1 MKINEFKDKLASVT
15 PEVPE
20 HFHSRVEMTLE
31 NIVSQEVQMKESTK
45 QAIRTAGRF
54 SRRTL
59 VIALAIVLALGAIA
73 LAATQWHIFGTISYL
88 TGEAPIKAD
97 DFMQRDVYQE
107 TRNNTVINI
116 DEVGYDGR
124 ILLLQYS
131 YHFLDVDK
139 PFGVTLRDMYGD
151 NIPADQLEEEGGD
164 PDKPVYGWGE
174 EEIYKALTDHHVGRN
189 SDSIWINGTEVNA
202 PECSEE
208 WIQGTKNPGEVI
220 CGLVW
225 RVNNNGVIFDS
236 PLEIS
241 FPIGGEPFT
250 FTYDVSD
257 IQSHVK
263 TYHPERETVLPEGTV
278 KVSETAFSPLMIY
291 ITVDTK
297 ADPEALAK
305 YMTESDDFQY
315 GGSSFESWLY
325 SLQLVDSEGK
335 LIETGGIG
343 LETFNQESAKF
354 LYSYQEN
361 LPDELWLAPVYN
373 EDEPADMSEAV
384 LVRAAQ

>member
-73 LAATQWHIFGTISYL
+73 LAATQWHIFEAISVL
-88 TGEAPIKAD
+88 TGSAPVRAD
-97 DFMQRDVYQE
+97 EFMQRNIYQE

-131 YHFLDVDK
+131 YHFLDIDK
-139 PFGVTLRDMYGD
+139 PFGISLRDQYGD
-151 NIPADQLEEEGGD
+151 NIPAYLLEEQGGD
-164 PDKPVYGWGE
+164 PDKPVPGWGE
-174 EEIYKALTDHHVGRN
+174 EEIYKALTKHHVGRN
-189 SDSIWINGTEVNA
+189 SDSIWINGTKVNA
-202 PECSEE
+202 PEMSEE
-208 WIQGTKNPGEVI
+208 WMQGTKNPGEAV

-241 FPIGGEPFT
+241 FPLGGEPFT
-250 FTYDVSD
+250 FTYDVPD

-263 TYHPERETVLPEGTV
+263 TYHPERETVLLEGTV

-305 YMTESDDFQY
+305 YMAESDDFQY

-335 LIETGGIG
+335 VIETGSAG

-354 LYSYQEN
+354 LYPYQEN

-384 LVRAAQ
+384 LVRSAK

>member
-1 MKINEFKDKLASVT
+1 MKINEWKDQLASVT

-20 HFHSRVEMTLE
+20 HFHNRVETVLE
-31 NIVSQEVQMKESTK
+31 NIVSQEVQMKENTK

-73 LAATQWHIFGTISYL
+73 LAATQWHIFEAISVL
-88 TGEAPIKAD
+88 TGSAPVRAD
-97 DFMQRDVYQE
+97 EFMQRDVYQE
-107 TRNNTVINI
+107 TRNNTIINI

-139 PFGVTLRDMYGD
+139 PFGVTLRDRYGD
-151 NIPADQLEEEGGD
+151 NIPAYLLEEQGGD
-164 PDKPVYGWGE
+164 PDQPVYGWGE
-174 EEIYKALTDHHVGRN
+174 EEIYKAITEHNVSRN
-189 SDSIWINGTEVNA
+189 SDSIWINGQGVNA
-202 PECSEE
+202 PEMSEE
-208 WIQGTKNPGEVI
+208 WIHGTKNPGEVI

-225 RVNNNGVIFDS
+225 RVNNNGVVFDS

-241 FPIGGEPFT
+241 FPIGGEPFS
-250 FTYDVSD
+250 FTYDVPD

-263 TYHPERETVLPEGTV
+263 TYHPERETVLPEGTA
-278 KVSETAFSPLMIY
+278 KVSEAAFSPLMIY
-291 ITVDTK
+291 ITVETK
-297 ADPEALAK
+297 ADPEALAQ
-305 YMTESDDFQY
+305 YMEESDAFEY
-315 GGSSFESWLY
+315 GISSFDSWLC

-335 LIETGGIG
+335 PIDIEGSG
-343 LETFNQESAKF
+343 LETSDQESAQF
-354 LYSYQEN
+354 LYTYRED
-361 LPDELWLAPVYN
+361 LPDELWLAPVYD

-384 LVRAAQ
+384 LVRSAK

>member
-1 MKINEFKDKLASVT
+1 MTNNEFRKQFISAAPD
-15 PEVPE
+15 VPE
-20 HFHSRVEMTLE
+20 HFHLRVEKTLE
-31 NIVSQEVQMKESTK
+31 DIITQEAQMKESTK

-59 VIALAIVLALGAIA
+59 VIALVIVLALGAIA
-73 LAATQWHIFGTISYL
+73 LAATQWHIFDTVSYL
-88 TGEAPIKAD
+88 TGETPVKAD
-97 DFMQRDVYQE
+97 EFMQRNVYQE

-174 EEIYKALTDHHVGRN
+174 EEIYKALTKHQVGRS
-189 SDSIWINGTEVNA
+189 SDSIWINRTEVNA

-250 FTYDVSD
+250 FTYDVPD

-305 YMTESDDFQY
+305 YMAESDDFQY

-325 SLQLVDSEGK
+325 SLQLVNSEGK